1 MLIMKQEQA
10 IDFAR
15 QSDSESMM
23 MRLINS
29 MDFAIWNMGQMK
41 YDMMMEPRSDSVV
54 NADITQTDKAL
65 YQLENAIHRY
75 REYLNALDPLR
86 YSD

>member
-1 MLIMKQEQA
+1 MLIMEQEQA

-23 MRLINS
+23 MGLINT
-29 MDFAIWNMGQMK
+29 MDFVMWNMGQLK
-41 YDMMMEPRSDSVV
+41 YDMMMEPRSDKTVH
-54 NADITQTDKAL
+54 ADITQTDKAL

-75 REYLNALDPLR
+75 REYLNTLDPLR